1 MIIEYAGIYRKAK
14 NPCKKNPEFRVIHVH
29 AQETNTYARVNLYE
43 MSTNKSCW
51 RWSDSPPVVVCVFQ
65 LVSMVKL
72 VRSAFQLM
80 RLVMTSGEWVIFP
93 CDNLKYHIQFHEQ
106 MDNWHLISDTKNLL
120 AKLSWGGP
128 FQVVWLVR
136 VGQITSARE
145 RLQGITHIRPSQK

>member
-1 MIIEYAGIYRKAK
+1 MIIEYAGIHRKAK
-14 NPCKKNPEFRVIHVH
+14 NPCKNYPFFCVQSYSCTCTRN
-29 AQETNTYARVNLYE
+29 NTYARVNLYE

-51 RWSDSPPVVVCVFQ
+51 RWSVSPPVVVFVFQ
-65 LVSMVKL
+65 LAPMVKF

-106 MDNWHLISDTKNLL
+106 MDNWHLISDTKNLS
-120 AKLSWGGP
+120 AKLSWGGR
-128 FQVVWLVR
+128 FQVVWLVG

-145 RLQGITHIRPSQK
+145 R